1 MLNRTARV
9 AREAAFLAVFLCAA
23 LAVVPALAQPAPSG
37 QATLN
42 QGRSA
47 TLLTPGDS
55 TTITAT
61 RGLHIGDAA
70 ACNIAVVFSADSLT
84 TGAVT
89 LPNVQPGLSYPYSI
103 KRLLATGTTCTHVT
117 ALR

>member
-1 MLNRTARV
+1 MFNRTARV

-23 LAVVPALAQPAPSG
+23 PALAQPAPSG

-47 TLLTPGDS
+47 ALLVPGDS

-70 ACNIAVVFSADSLT
+70 ACNIAVVFAGDSLS

-103 KRLLATGTTCTHVT
+103 KRLLATGTTCTSVH